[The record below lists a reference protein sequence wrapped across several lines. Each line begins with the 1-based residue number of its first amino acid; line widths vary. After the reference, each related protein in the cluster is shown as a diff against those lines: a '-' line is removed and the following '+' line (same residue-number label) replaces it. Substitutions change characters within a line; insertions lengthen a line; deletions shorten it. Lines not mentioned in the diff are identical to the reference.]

1 MIFICNDCGN
11 KGQDEGQAF
20 GFVEPENYD
29 KPFEPAP
36 RKCLLCG
43 SWNCRTRRRES
54 IFDAIAFILI
64 IILIGIPMLIVN
76 GLLKITGKHK

>member
-36 RKCLLCG
+36 RKCLKCE

-54 IFDAIAFILI
+54 IFDAITFTLI
-64 IILIGIPMLIVN
+64 IIVIGIPMLILS
-76 GLLKITGKHK
+76 GLSALTRKLK